1 MRLTGRPALAAI
13 AAVTVFGGQFT
24 AAGLA
29 AAQVPTG
36 PQAVQVQGGT
46 AAAIE
51 SALGL
56 PADGYG
62 LDQLARIYPSDL
74 PARGTYIALM
84 DGFNALRAE
93 RPDVIAKNLQTVVD
107 VNNSADTRTVERAI
121 FDNYEDREISLAD
134 SLGDELGAA
143 FLDAY
148 EGGRLPKVKALLGGY
163 LARAGGLVNSSLI
176 EKSVYN
182 NPRPFVVDPARIV
195 RHDDARG
202 TVYSSVESSGSYPSG
217 HTSGAY
223 LTASLLATMVPEL
236 APQILTRASEVGN
249 SRIVLGVHY
258 PLDVISGRMLGTAAA
273 ADRLADPAFA
283 PLVDEAGV
291 ELRTVLER
299 ETGRPLSQVI
309 AEDSAY
315 LSADEA
321 TRVYRERM
329 TYGFDRVGASG
340 VPIEVPAEAAAL
352 LRGVFPDLTDAQRL
366 QVLAQTSVDS
376 GYPLD
381 KTGPQGGW
389 QRLDLAAASA
399 ATVTVRPDGSVAV
412 S

>member
-1 MRLTGRPALAAI
+1 MRLTGRVRRSHRPALVAVAAL
-13 AAVTVFGGQFT
+13 TVVGGLLT
-24 AAGLA
+24 
-29 AAQVPTG
+29 PTG
-36 PQAVQVQGGT
+36 IASAQAPADPLSV
-46 AAAIE
+46 IE
-51 SALGL
+51 SAIGM
-56 PADGYG
+56 PADGFG
-62 LDQLARIYPSDL
+62 LDQLARIYPSDT
-74 PARGTYIALM
+74 PARGTYIAMM
-84 DGFNALRAE
+84 DGFNQLRAE

-107 VNNSADTRTVERAI
+107 INNSADAHTVDRAI
-121 FDNYEDREISLAD
+121 FDNYENREISLVD
-134 SLGDELGAA
+134 SLGSNLGAA

-148 EGGRLPKVKALLGGY
+148 EGGRLPKVKALIGGY
-163 LARAGGLVNSSLI
+163 LSRAGGLVNSSLI
-176 EKSVYN
+176 EKEVFD

-195 RHDDARG
+195 RHDDERG

-273 ADRLADPAFA
+273 ADRLADPEFVR
-283 PLVDEAGV
+283 LVDEAGD

-299 ETGRPLSQVI
+299 ETGRPLADVI
-309 AEDSAY
+309 ADDTAY
-315 LSADEA
+315 LTTGEA

-352 LRGVFPDLTDAQRL
+352 LRGAFPDLTDAQRL
-366 QVLAQTSVDS
+366 QVLEQTALDS

-389 QRLDLAAASA
+389 QRIDLAAASA
-399 ATVTVRPDGSVAV
+399 AEVTVRADGSVAV